1 MAPNTTIPVPPRT
14 PTPPLVDAP
23 VNTKRSS
30 LAPPMQPSFDPNSL
44 SPMMGDS
51 PSGSPGRIHKRRRSD
66 HPTQNNSLITYII
79 DPSPIQPQGINQD
92 ATGPFNF
99 KPATMAKSPVMK
111 SNMGQRRG
119 HKYKHS
125 SVSHQIFLEP
135 PPRAPLALPNSLPI
149 PNLMECRSSMSGD
162 QRARFWWSICHM
174 IVAGYTLWTAQGS
187 MAMTGLSHLLLFD
200 SLGAML
206 CVVVD
211 VLGNFEVWKR
221 STIRHP
227 FGLERAEVVAG
238 FALSVL
244 LFFMGGDLISH
255 TIQHLLEKSGHEAH
269 HPHTH
274 ERVSPG
280 SVDVTALLAVTA
292 TLVSALGL
300 KNHARI
306 GRAMRFAYIE
316 SLPSLLSNPA
326 HFLTLSCSS
335 LLLLLPL
342 LSVRMYLWL
351 DRLLSFTVAFSM
363 CVLGVR
369 LVMTLG
375 SMLLMSYSGPGTT
388 EVLRDVNSHPSVKEV
403 EDARFWQAH
412 YGLCMANLKL
422 RVTGSEE
429 NLTSLRERISSM
441 VRHRLGGGYG
451 SGGQRWEVSVQMT
464 VSEA

>member
-1 MAPNTTIPVPPRT
+1 MASSLPLPIPPRT
-14 PTPPLVDAP
+14 PTPPSDDPSSGVEPFSFVSSMAP
-23 VNTKRSS
+23 SYDS
-30 LAPPMQPSFDPNSL
+30 NSL
-44 SPMMGDS
+44 SPMVDSFAASGTLGD
-51 PSGSPGRIHKRRRSD
+51 PLRTPAKAPVED
-66 HPTQNNSLITYII
+66 
-79 DPSPIQPQGINQD
+79 IQ
-92 ATGPFNF
+92 GPFNF
-99 KPATMAKSPVMK
+99 KPTALAKNPIAR

-135 PPRAPLALPNSLPI
+135 PPRSPLPLPNSLPI
-149 PNLMECRSSMSGD
+149 PTLRECRGSMSKD
-162 QRARFWWSICHM
+162 QRVRFWWSICHM
-174 IVAGYTLWTAQGS
+174 VVAGYTLWSANGS
-187 MAMTGLSHLLLFD
+187 MAMTGLSHLILFD

-221 STIRHP
+221 SSVRHP

-238 FALSVL
+238 FAMSVL

-255 TIQHLLEKSGHEAH
+255 TVQHLLEDSGHEAH
-269 HPHTH
+269 HAHSH

-280 SVDVTALLAVTA
+280 SVDITALLAIVS
-292 TLVSALGL
+292 TLISALAL

-306 GRAMRFAYIE
+306 GKAMRFAYIE

-342 LSVRMYLWL
+342 LSVQFYLWL
-351 DRLLSFTVAFSM
+351 DRILSFSVAISM

-369 LVMTLG
+369 LVTTLG
-375 SMLLMSYSGPGTT
+375 SMLLMSYSGPGTSD
-388 EVLRDVNSHPSVKEV
+388 VLRDISSHPAVSEIEEAK
-403 EDARFWQAH
+403 FWQVH
-412 YGLCMANLKL
+412 YGLCIASIKL

-429 NLTSLRERISSM
+429 TLAKLRERTTSM
-441 VRHRLGGGYG
+441 IRHRLGGGYG
-451 SGGQRWEVSVQMT
+451 MGGQKWEVSLQFT
-464 VSEA
+464 VEQG